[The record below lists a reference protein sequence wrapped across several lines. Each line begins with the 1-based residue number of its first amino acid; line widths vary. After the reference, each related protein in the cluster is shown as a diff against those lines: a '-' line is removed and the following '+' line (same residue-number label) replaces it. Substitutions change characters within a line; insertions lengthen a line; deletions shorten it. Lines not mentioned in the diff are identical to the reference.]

1 VTASVGSNLASRVRT
16 NQGVE
21 IPWVGLGVFQ
31 TPPGTV
37 TRDAVRIALEVG
49 YRHIDTATLYANEAD
64 VGAAIRDSG
73 IPREEVFVTTKLWY
87 TDQGFEAAQAAC
99 RGSLERLGLGWI
111 DLYLIHAPRAPSPED
126 RIGSW
131 RALEKLQREG
141 VCRAIGVS
149 NYAVRHLEEL
159 RAHASV
165 LPAVNQVEMH
175 PFVYDPAM
183 FEYCERQGIR
193 LEAYSPLT
201 RGKRLAEPTL
211 VEIAAAKGR
220 TPAQILVRWGLEHGV
235 IEIPKSTRRERIV
248 ENGAVFD
255 FSLTP
260 AELARLDALRGAERI
275 SGWGDTSQIP

>member
-1 VTASVGSNLASRVRT
+1 MSVPPGSNLASRVRT

-31 TPPGTV
+31 TPPGAV
-37 TRDAVRIALEVG
+37 TRGAVRAALEVG
-49 YRHIDTATLYANEAD
+49 YRHIDTATLYANEVD
-64 VGAAIRDSG
+64 VGAAIRESG

-99 RGSLERLGLGWI
+99 RASLERLDLGWI

-126 RIGSW
+126 RLGSW

-141 VCRAIGVS
+141 LCRAIGVS

-159 RAHASV
+159 RAHESV
-165 LPAVNQVEMH
+165 VPAVNQVEMH
-175 PFVYDPAM
+175 PFVYDPAL
-183 FEYCERQGIR
+183 FEYCERRGIR

-201 RGKRLAEPTL
+201 RGKRLGEPAL
-211 VEIAAAKGR
+211 VEIAAAHGR

-255 FSLTP
+255 FSLVP
-260 AELARLDALRGAERI
+260 DEIARLDGLRGSERI